1 MNSRSVICPHCYNG
15 LDTPESL
22 TGKEVQCPICQKNFV
37 IKFEDVNISGDDIET
52 NPSEDDSFTDGS
64 GDFYIDFGGGDSF
77 DTDENSGDIIY

>member
-52 NPSEDDSFTDGS
+52 ADSANES
-64 GDFYIDFGGGDSF
+64 GLK
-77 DTDENSGDIIY
+77 IIKKQEYPISAKHNFVLIA